1 MTSAAGLLS
10 GTTDGS
16 FTSAGATTSA
26 GAVSS
31 VGVSSIAKK
40 YQIIN
45 ILNVYLLN
53 ISEEMHY

>member
-1 MTSAAGLLS
+1 MTSAAGLSS

-16 FTSAGATTSA
+16 FTSA

-45 ILNVYLLN
+45 ILNVYFLN